1 MSSLPSI
8 SEGQAPNM
16 FHKTLGAIWSAME
29 ESNQPSWMGYLDE
42 RTTTKRWEDDVELV
56 DPGLWTEHDDGNDIE
71 LDEYGEGIVVR
82 YRPVS
87 FKKRLAVPIE
97 IEEEA
102 VYEEITAVV
111 PMLQRT
117 WVQTQNVYA
126 VGLVD
131 DFATSGVTGGDGVVL
146 ASASH
151 PLAGGGTV
159 SNILSPALLP
169 CNRAIQLMIVAAEKM
184 RGSNGQI
191 AGNKVLKACGP
202 SNHKH
207 RLKEVLKSEKR
218 DDTANNAI
226 NALKGELSADP
237 VSIPHMASSTNW
249 FVKTNAP
256 RGAAWVWL
264 KKATFKSG
272 MEIKNDCRIQTGRAK
287 ATVNYSNFRTF
298 IISLS

>member
-16 FHKTLGAIWSAME
+16 FHKTLGAIWSALQ
-29 ESNQPSWMGYLDE
+29 ESNEPAWKDYLDE
-42 RTTTKRWEDDVELV
+42 RSTTKRFEDDVELV

-82 YRPVS
+82 YRPIS

-97 IEEEA
+97 IEDDA
-102 VYEEITAVV
+102 VYDEITAVM

-126 VGLVD
+126 VSIID
-131 DFATSGVTGGDGVVL
+131 DCANSAVTGGDGVVL

-151 PLAGGGTV
+151 PLAGGSTV

-184 RGSNGQI
+184 RGSNGHI
-191 AGNKVLKACGP
+191 TGNKVVKACGP

-226 NALKGELSADP
+226 NALKGELSSDP
-237 VSIPHMASSTNW
+237 ASIPHMASSTNW

-256 RGAAWVWL
+256 RGAAWVWRH
-264 KKATFKSG
+264 KVSFKSTG
-272 MEIKNDCRIQTGRAK
+272 EIKNDCKITVGRAR
-287 ATVNYSNFRTF
+287 ATVNYSNFRTYIF
-298 IISLS
+298 SLS